1 MLEEHQIVKI
11 LEVGESPCH
20 LWFSSVILIRPAA
33 QYHLATELMYI
44 LEVSLLKISILLQYL
59 RIFNS
64 WIWAYTLLALSTCY
78 GAAFLIATLASC
90 KPFTY
95 YFHRWQTEYSG
106 TCIDMN
112 SEIYALNVI
121 NIVLDGTITL
131 LPTTQMQV
139 SMASVPVAE
148 TVECFSNHLITVGN
162 SK

>member
-1 MLEEHQIVKI
+1 
-11 LEVGESPCH
+11 
-20 LWFSSVILIRPAA
+20 
-33 QYHLATELMYI
+33 MYI

-64 WIWAYTLLALSTCY
+64 WIWAYILLAISTCY
-78 GAAFLIATLASC
+78 GTAFLIATLAAC

-95 YFHRWQTEYSG
+95 YFHRWQTECNG

-139 SMASVPVAE
+139 PMASVPYR
-148 TVECFSNHLITVGN
+148 
-162 SK
+162 

>member
-1 MLEEHQIVKI
+1 
-11 LEVGESPCH
+11 
-20 LWFSSVILIRPAA
+20 
-33 QYHLATELMYI
+33 MYI
-44 LEVSLLKISILLQYL
+44 FEVSLLKISILLQYL

-64 WIWAYTLLALSTCY
+64 WVWAYTLLAISTCY
-78 GAAFLIATLASC
+78 GTAFIIATLASC

-121 NIVLDGTITL
+121 NIILDGTITL

-139 SMASVPVAE
+139 SMVSVH
-148 TVECFSNHLITVGN
+148 CRRN
-162 SK
+162 S